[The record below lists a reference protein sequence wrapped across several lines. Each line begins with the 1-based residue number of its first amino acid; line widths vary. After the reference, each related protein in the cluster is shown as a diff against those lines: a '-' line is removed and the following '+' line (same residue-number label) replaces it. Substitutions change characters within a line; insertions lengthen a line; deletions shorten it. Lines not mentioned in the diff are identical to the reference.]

1 MNVQAVTGWGL
12 AVLAVALGYTMY
24 GWPGVVLG
32 VTMVVFWMLL
42 QFTRTLRVMR
52 EAGAAP
58 IGQVPSAVMLHAKL
72 AAGLRLLDILKL
84 TRSLGRKTADDPET
98 FVWADDSGASVTVE
112 LVGGRCTR
120 WTLQRPQSTSP
131 AEAGLGVTGDAP
143 SAQA

>member
-1 MNVQAVTGWGL
+1 MNVQAVVGWGL
-12 AVLAVALGYTMY
+12 AVLALALGYAMY

-58 IGQVPSAVMLHAKL
+58 VGHVASAVMLHSKL
-72 AAGLRLLDILKL
+72 VTGMRLLDILRL
-84 TRSLGRKTADDPET
+84 TRSLGRKTADEPET
-98 FVWADDSGASVTVE
+98 FVWADASGASVTVE

-120 WTLQRPQSTSP
+120 WTLSRTET
-131 AEAGLGVTGDAP
+131 AAG
-143 SAQA
+143 